1 MGKEMID
8 KIMERMLQNVASAYI
23 PKFKDI
29 ANAKAH
35 ELASMKEK
43 VRTCPEEV
51 EAWFDKEIEK
61 VSNLDIADFVEK
73 MKTDNNVDIADFVE
87 KMKG

>member
-1 MGKEMID
+1 M
-8 KIMERMLQNVASAYI
+8 

-29 ANAKAH
+29 ANTKAH
-35 ELASMKEK
+35 ELASMKGK
-43 VRTCPEEV
+43 IRTCPEEV

-61 VSNLDIADFVEK
+61 VSNLDIAG
-73 MKTDNNVDIADFVE
+73 FVE

>member
-1 MGKEMID
+1 MLD
-8 KIMERMLQNVASAYI
+8 KFMERMLENVASVYML
-23 PKFKDI
+23 KFKDI
-29 ANAKAH
+29 ANTKAL

-61 VSNLDIADFVEK
+61 VNNLDIAGAIEK
-73 MKTDNNVDIADFVE
+73 MKIF
-87 KMKG
+87 